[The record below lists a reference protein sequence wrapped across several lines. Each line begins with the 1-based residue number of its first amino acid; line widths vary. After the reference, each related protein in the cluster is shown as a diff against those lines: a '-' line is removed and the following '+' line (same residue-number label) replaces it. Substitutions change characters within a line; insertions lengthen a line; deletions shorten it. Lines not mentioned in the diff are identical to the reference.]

1 MFAAKYY
8 CIKILNGINIIFGV
22 YNLWKIIYRNIHQ
35 LEGYVVHYRELI
47 GQALHLFGTAPVDV
61 WCVLTPKQRKEF

>member
-8 CIKILNGINIIFGV
+8 FIEVLNRINIIFGV
-22 YNLWKIIYRNIHQ
+22 YNLREIIYRNIHQ
-35 LEGYVVHYRELI
+35 LEGCFVHYREQI
-47 GQALHLFGTAPVDV
+47 GQALHLFETTPVDV